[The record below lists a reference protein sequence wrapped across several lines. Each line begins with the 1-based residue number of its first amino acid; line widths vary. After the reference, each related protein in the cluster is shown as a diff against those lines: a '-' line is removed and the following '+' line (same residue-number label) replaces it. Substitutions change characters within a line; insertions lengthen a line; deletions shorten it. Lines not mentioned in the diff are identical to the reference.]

1 MSFGISGKDRG
12 SFLLWCEYWPPT
24 PGQVPYPKVVSQHKF
39 ESMER
44 EGEGKAEGINLGRQE
59 GAQNTKIIKTNYLE
73 PIYIWGMTVELTCF
87 LLSV

>member
-1 MSFGISGKDRG
+1 M
-12 SFLLWCEYWPPT
+12 
-24 PGQVPYPKVVSQHKF
+24 PYPKVVSQHKF

-73 PIYIWGMTVELTCF
+73 PIYI
-87 LLSV
+87 